1 MKKINKWDSRYRQY
15 DQLKLKYS
23 QYMYYIFKNKTSMHV
38 TDKPMPYIYFLISKV
53 PCVE

>member
-23 QYMYYIFKNKTSMHV
+23 KYYIFKNKRSMHV
-38 TDKPMPYIYFLISKV
+38 TDKPMPYIYFLISKAPGV
-53 PCVE
+53 A